1 MRKDI
6 IGYGGLY
13 EADSDGYILRK
24 KREAKDK
31 RDGFFLEEKVFKPQ
45 RNKMRDGS
53 VGYDRVGLS
62 GGNGSKLKCVHVLI
76 YETFND
82 IKIPKGYV
90 VDHLD
95 GNKRNNRL
103 DNLEMITSS
112 ENNLRAYD
120 TGLKKSGFENP
131 LCRIDMNDFNNL
143 LSLIRNGY
151 NDAFAARLSGI
162 SRDTVKKM
170 KKGVS
175 FKGMTMQTEIVKGLT
190 KELVTK
196 PVQVLSLL
204 QPAIKIA
211 DMAIKIGRSMDR
223 GMSL

>member
-6 IGYGGLY
+6 VGYGGLY

-62 GGNGSKLKCVHVLI
+62 GGDGSKLKCVHVLI

-82 IKIPKGYV
+82 IKVPKGYV

-175 FKGMTMQTEIVKGLT
+175 FKEYKHLLDEAIEIRSKIPIIKNT
-190 KELVTK
+190 KAYRK
-196 PVQVLSLL
+196 YRDNQFN
-204 QPAIKIA
+204 
-211 DMAIKIGRSMDR
+211 
-223 GMSL
+223 